1 MSVVDLLT
9 LSKACWLK
17 NCLKYFPQDEVR
29 DGRNQPTWVSGAG
42 EAEHEDGGG
51 GQQLQ
56 VLHQDWEETGERGD
70 AVWGTVGIMKD
81 QNVIIV
87 N

>member
-1 MSVVDLLT
+1 MLT

-17 NCLKYFPQDEVR
+17 NFLKCFLQDEVR
-29 DGRNQPTWVSGAG
+29 DGRNQPARVSGAG

-56 VLHQDWEETGERGD
+56 VLHQDREETGERRD
-70 AVWGTVGIMKD
+70 FV
-81 QNVIIV
+81 
-87 N
+87 